1 MKLFDRMLK
10 YLLFGVV
17 LVLLGW
23 AVCFYMG
30 IMTEINDE
38 VDDSLEDYS
47 ELIIIRSLAGEE
59 LPSNDNGSNNQYFL
73 RKVTEDYALSRPN
86 IIYQDSMI
94 YIKEKKETEPARILT
109 TIFRDGLNDFYE
121 LSVYTPT
128 IEKADL
134 KESIFYLLVILFFS
148 LLVVILVVNVWIFRI
163 CMKPF
168 YRLLEW
174 LEGYRLGAKNSL
186 LQNPTNTTEF
196 QKLNEAVAQFTSH
209 NEEIFEQQ
217 KLFIGNASH
226 EMQTP
231 LAVCMNRL
239 EMLMEDDT
247 LTENQLKEIVGTYQ
261 TLEYASKLNRS
272 LLLLSKID
280 NSQFVEEKEIDM
292 NVLIKKYIEDYQDVY
307 SYKNIAVKVEE
318 TGTFAVR
325 MNDVLAGILV
335 TNLLKNAFV
344 HNIDNGSLYIHV
356 SSSVISF
363 KNSAEKGSLDKK
375 HIFERFYKEHRKEGS
390 TGLGLALVDAV
401 CRHSRLEIKYLYE
414 EGWHIFEL
422 IC

>member
-1 MKLFDRMLK
+1 MKLFNRMLK
-10 YLLFGVV
+10 YLLLGVV
-17 LVLLGW
+17 FVLFGW

-73 RKVTEDYALSRPN
+73 QKITKDYALSRPD

-109 TIFRDGLNDFYE
+109 TIFRDANDEYYE

-134 KESIFYLLVILFFS
+134 KESIFYLLVILFVS
-148 LLVVILVVNVWIFRI
+148 LSVVIIVINVWIFRI

-174 LEGYRLGAKNSL
+174 LEKYRVGTKNTL
-186 LQNPTNTTEF
+186 LENPTNTTEF
-196 QKLNEAVAQFTSH
+196 QKLNEAVAQFASH
-209 NEEIFEQQ
+209 NEEVFEQQ

-239 EMLMEDDT
+239 EMLMEDDS
-247 LTENQLKEIVGTYQ
+247 LTENQMKELIETYQ
-261 TLEYASKLNRS
+261 TLEYASKLNKS
-272 LLLLSKID
+272 LLMLSKID
-280 NSQFVEEKEIDM
+280 NSQFVEEKDIDM
-292 NVLIKKYIEDYQDVY
+292 NRLIKMYIEDYQEVY
-307 SYKNIAVKVEE
+307 SYKDIEVHLEE
-318 TGTFAVR
+318 EGSFVVR
-325 MNDVLAGILV
+325 MNEVLAVVLV

-344 HNIDNGSLYIHV
+344 HNVDNGYLYIYMTREGV
-356 SSSVISF
+356 KF
-363 KNSAEKGSLDKK
+363 KNSAENGPLDEK
-375 HIFERFYKEHRKEGS
+375 HIFERFYQAHRKVGS

-401 CRHSRLEIKYLYE
+401 CRHSCLGIKYLYE

-422 IC
+422 NC

>member
-1 MKLFDRMLK
+1 
-10 YLLFGVV
+10 
-17 LVLLGW
+17 
-23 AVCFYMG
+23 MG

-73 RKVTEDYALSRPN
+73 QKITKDYALSRPD

-109 TIFRDGLNDFYE
+109 TIFRDANDEYYE

-134 KESIFYLLVILFFS
+134 KESIFYLLVILFVS
-148 LLVVILVVNVWIFRI
+148 LSVVIIVINVWIFRI

-174 LEGYRLGAKNSL
+174 LEKYRVGTKNTL
-186 LQNPTNTTEF
+186 LENPTNTTEF
-196 QKLNEAVAQFTSH
+196 QKLNEAVAQFASH
-209 NEEIFEQQ
+209 NEEVFEQQ

-239 EMLMEDDT
+239 EMLMEDDS
-247 LTENQLKEIVGTYQ
+247 LTENQMKELIETYQ
-261 TLEYASKLNRS
+261 TLEYASKLNKS
-272 LLLLSKID
+272 LLMLSKID
-280 NSQFVEEKEIDM
+280 NSQFVEEKDIDM
-292 NVLIKKYIEDYQDVY
+292 NRLIKMYIEDYQEVY
-307 SYKNIAVKVEE
+307 SYKDIEVHLEE
-318 TGTFAVR
+318 EGNFVVR
-325 MNDVLAGILV
+325 MNEVLAVVLV

-344 HNIDNGSLYIHV
+344 HNVDNGYLYIYMTREG
-356 SSSVISF
+356 IKF
-363 KNSAEKGSLDKK
+363 KNSAENGPLDEKY
-375 HIFERFYKEHRKEGS
+375 IFERFYQAHRKEGS

-401 CRHSRLEIKYLYE
+401 CRHSCLGIKYLYE

-422 IC
+422 NC

>member
-1 MKLFDRMLK
+1 MKLFNKVLSN
-10 YLLFGVV
+10 LLFGAVV
-17 LVLLGW
+17 VLLGW

-30 IMTEINDE
+30 IMEEINDE

-47 ELIIIRSLAGEE
+47 ELIIVRSLAGED

-73 RKVTEDYALSRPN
+73 QKITQDYALSHPG
-86 IIYQDSMI
+86 IIYRDSMI

-109 TIFRDGLNDFYE
+109 TIFRNGQDEFYE
-121 LSVYTPT
+121 LTVYTPT

-134 KESIFYLLVILFFS
+134 KESIFYLLIILIVS
-148 LLVVILVVNVWIFRI
+148 LLVVILIVNVWVFRNS
-163 CMKPF
+163 MKPF

-174 LEGYRLGAKNSL
+174 LEGYRLGTGKTML
-186 LQNPTNTTEF
+186 ENPTNTTEF
-196 QKLNEAVAQFTSH
+196 QKLNEAVMSFASH
-209 NEEIFEQQ
+209 NEEVYEQQ

-239 EMLMEDDT
+239 EMLMEDDS
-247 LTENQLKEIVGTYQ
+247 LSENQLKEIIGTYQ

-280 NSQFVEEKEIDM
+280 NSQFVEEKEM
-292 NVLIKKYIEDYQDVY
+292 NMNGLVKRYMEDYQDVY
-307 SYKNIAVKVEE
+307 AYKNIEVHVEE
-318 TGTFAVR
+318 RGHFVVR
-325 MNDVLAGILV
+325 MNDVLAGILI

-344 HNIDNGSLYIHV
+344 HNIDNGSLYIEI
-356 SSSVISF
+356 SSDSIRMR
-363 KNSAEKGSLDKK
+363 NSAEDGPLDRK
-375 HIFERFYKEHRKEGS
+375 HIFERFYQGHKKEGS

-401 CRHSRLEIKYLYE
+401 CRHSRLKVKYLYE

-422 IC
+422 NC

>member
-1 MKLFDRMLK
+1 MKLFNQVLSH
-10 YLLFGVV
+10 LLFGAVV
-17 LVLLGW
+17 VLLGW

-30 IMTEINDE
+30 IMEEINDE

-47 ELIIIRSLAGEE
+47 ELIIIRSLAGED

-73 RKVTEDYALSRPN
+73 QKITRDYALSQPGIVYR
-86 IIYQDSMI
+86 DSMI

-109 TIFRDGLNDFYE
+109 TIFRDGQDEFYE
-121 LSVYTPT
+121 LTVYTPT

-134 KESIFYLLVILFFS
+134 KESIFYLLVILIVS
-148 LLVVILVVNVWIFRI
+148 LLVVILIVNVWVFRN

-174 LEGYRLGAKNSL
+174 LEGYRLGTGKTM

-196 QKLNEAVAQFTSH
+196 QKLNEAVMSFASH

-239 EMLMEDDT
+239 EMLMEDEA

-292 NVLIKKYIEDYQDVY
+292 NGLVKRYLEDYCDVY
-307 SYKNIAVKVEE
+307 AYKNIDVHVEE
-318 TGTFAVR
+318 TGNFIVR
-325 MNDVLAGILV
+325 MNDVLAGILI

-344 HNIDNGSLYIHV
+344 HNMDNGSLCIDI
-356 SSSVISF
+356 SSDSIRL
-363 KNSAEKGSLDKK
+363 KNSAEDGPLDRK
-375 HIFERFYKEHRKEGS
+375 HIFERFYQGHKKEGS

-401 CRHSRLEIKYLYE
+401 CRHSRLKVKYLYE

-422 IC
+422 NC

>member
-1 MKLFDRMLK
+1 MKLFNQVLSH
-10 YLLFGVV
+10 LLFGAVV
-17 LVLLGW
+17 VLLGW

-30 IMTEINDE
+30 IMEEINDE

-47 ELIIIRSLAGEE
+47 ELIIVRSLAGED

-73 RKVTEDYALSRPN
+73 QKITQDYALSHSG
-86 IIYQDSMI
+86 IIYRDSMI

-109 TIFRDGLNDFYE
+109 TIFRDGQDEFYE
-121 LSVYTPT
+121 LTVYTPT

-134 KESIFYLLVILFFS
+134 KESIFYLLVILIVS
-148 LLVVILVVNVWIFRI
+148 LLVVILIVNVWVFRN

-174 LEGYRLGAKNSL
+174 LEGYRLGTGKTM

-196 QKLNEAVAQFTSH
+196 QKLNEAVKSFASH

-239 EMLMEDDT
+239 EMLMEDEA

-292 NVLIKKYIEDYQDVY
+292 NGLVKRYLEDYCDVY
-307 SYKNIAVKVEE
+307 AYKNIDVHVEE
-318 TGTFAVR
+318 TGNFIVR
-325 MNDVLAGILV
+325 MNDVLAGILI

-344 HNIDNGSLYIHV
+344 HNMDNGSLCIDI
-356 SSSVISF
+356 SSDSIRL
-363 KNSAEKGSLDKK
+363 KNSAEDGPLDRK
-375 HIFERFYKEHRKEGS
+375 HIFERFYQGHKKEGS

-401 CRHSRLEIKYLYE
+401 CRHSRLKVKYLYE

-422 IC
+422 NC

>member
-1 MKLFDRMLK
+1 MKLFNQVLSH
-10 YLLFGVV
+10 LLFGAVV
-17 LVLLGW
+17 VLLGW

-30 IMTEINDE
+30 IMDEINDE

-73 RKVTEDYALSRPN
+73 QKITRDYALSHPG
-86 IIYQDSMI
+86 IIYRDSMV

-109 TIFRDGLNDFYE
+109 TIFRNEQDEFFE
-121 LSVYTPT
+121 LTVYTPT

-134 KESIFYLLVILFFS
+134 KESIFYLLVMLFAS
-148 LLVVILVVNVWIFRI
+148 LLVVILIVNVWVFRNS
-163 CMKPF
+163 MKPF

-174 LEGYRLGAKNSL
+174 LEGYRLGTGKTM

-196 QKLNEAVAQFTSH
+196 QKLNEAVMSFASH
-209 NEEIFEQQ
+209 NEEVYEQQ

-239 EMLMEDDT
+239 EMLMEDEA
-247 LTENQLKEIVGTYQ
+247 LTENQLKEIIGTYQ

-280 NSQFVEEKEIDM
+280 NSQFVEEKEM
-292 NVLIKKYIEDYQDVY
+292 NMNGLVKRYLEDYQDVY
-307 SYKNIAVKVEE
+307 AYKNIEVHIEE
-318 TGTFAVR
+318 KGNFIVR
-325 MNDVLAGILV
+325 MNDVLASILI

-344 HNIDNGSLYIHV
+344 HNIDNGVLCIEINSASIRL
-356 SSSVISF
+356 
-363 KNSAEKGSLDKK
+363 KNSVEDGPLDEK
-375 HIFERFYKEHRKEGS
+375 HIFERFYQGHKKEGS

-401 CRHSRLEIKYLYE
+401 CRHSRIRIRYLYE

-422 IC
+422 NC

>member
-1 MKLFDRMLK
+1 MKLFNQVLSH
-10 YLLFGVV
+10 LLFGAVV
-17 LVLLGW
+17 VLLGW

-30 IMTEINDE
+30 IMEEINDE

-73 RKVTEDYALSRPN
+73 QKITRDYALSQPGIVYR
-86 IIYQDSMI
+86 DSMI

-109 TIFRDGLNDFYE
+109 TIFRDGQDEFYE
-121 LSVYTPT
+121 LTVYTPT

-134 KESIFYLLVILFFS
+134 KESIFYLLVILIVS
-148 LLVVILVVNVWIFRI
+148 LLVVILIVNVWVFRN

-174 LEGYRLGAKNSL
+174 LEGYRLGTGKTM

-196 QKLNEAVAQFTSH
+196 QKLNEAVMSFASH

-239 EMLMEDDT
+239 EMLMEDEV

-292 NVLIKKYIEDYQDVY
+292 NGLVKRYLEDYCDVY
-307 SYKNIAVKVEE
+307 AYKNIDVHVEE
-318 TGTFAVR
+318 TGNFIVR
-325 MNDVLAGILV
+325 MNDVLAGILI

-344 HNIDNGSLYIHV
+344 HNMDNGSLCIDI
-356 SSSVISF
+356 SSDSIRL
-363 KNSAEKGSLDKK
+363 KNSAEDGPLDGK
-375 HIFERFYKEHRKEGS
+375 HIFERFYQGHKKEGS

-401 CRHSRLEIKYLYE
+401 CRHSRLKVKYLYE

-422 IC
+422 NC

>member
-1 MKLFDRMLK
+1 MKLFNQVLSH
-10 YLLFGVV
+10 LLFGAVV
-17 LVLLGW
+17 VLLGW

-30 IMTEINDE
+30 IMEEINDE

-47 ELIIIRSLAGEE
+47 ELIIVRSLAGED

-73 RKVTEDYALSRPN
+73 QKITQDYALSHSG
-86 IIYQDSMI
+86 IIYRDSMI

-109 TIFRDGLNDFYE
+109 TIFRDGQDEFYE
-121 LSVYTPT
+121 LTVYTPT

-134 KESIFYLLVILFFS
+134 KESIFYLLVILIVS
-148 LLVVILVVNVWIFRI
+148 LLVVILIVNVWVFRN

-174 LEGYRLGAKNSL
+174 LEGYRLGTGKAM

-196 QKLNEAVAQFTSH
+196 QKLNEAVMSFASH
-209 NEEIFEQQ
+209 NEEVYEQQ

-239 EMLMEDDT
+239 EMLMEDEA

-292 NVLIKKYIEDYQDVY
+292 NGLVKRYLEDYCDVY
-307 SYKNIAVKVEE
+307 AYKNIDVHVEE
-318 TGTFAVR
+318 TGNFIVR
-325 MNDVLAGILV
+325 MNDVLAGILI

-344 HNIDNGSLYIHV
+344 HNMDNGSLCIDI
-356 SSSVISF
+356 SSDSIRL
-363 KNSAEKGSLDKK
+363 KNSAEDGPLDRK
-375 HIFERFYKEHRKEGS
+375 HIFERFYQGHKKEGS

-401 CRHSRLEIKYLYE
+401 CRHSRLKVKYLYE

-422 IC
+422 NC

>member
-1 MKLFDRMLK
+1 MKLFNQVLSH
-10 YLLFGVV
+10 LLFGAVV
-17 LVLLGW
+17 VLLGW

-30 IMTEINDE
+30 IMEEINDE

-47 ELIIIRSLAGEE
+47 ELIIVRSLAGED

-73 RKVTEDYALSRPN
+73 QKITQDYALSHSG
-86 IIYQDSMI
+86 IIYRESMI

-109 TIFRDGLNDFYE
+109 TIFRDGQDEFYE
-121 LSVYTPT
+121 LTVYTPT

-134 KESIFYLLVILFFS
+134 KESIFYLLVILIVS
-148 LLVVILVVNVWIFRI
+148 LLVVILIVNVWVFRN

-174 LEGYRLGAKNSL
+174 LEGYRLGTGKTM

-196 QKLNEAVAQFTSH
+196 QKLNEAVMSFASH
-209 NEEIFEQQ
+209 NEEVYEQQ

-239 EMLMEDDT
+239 EMLMEDEA

-292 NVLIKKYIEDYQDVY
+292 NGLVKRYLEDYCDVY
-307 SYKNIAVKVEE
+307 AYKNIDVHVEE
-318 TGTFAVR
+318 TGNFIVR
-325 MNDVLAGILV
+325 MNDVLAGILI

-344 HNIDNGSLYIHV
+344 HNMDNGSLCIDI
-356 SSSVISF
+356 SSDSIRL
-363 KNSAEKGSLDKK
+363 KNSAEDGPLDRK
-375 HIFERFYKEHRKEGS
+375 HIFERFYQGHKKEGS

-401 CRHSRLEIKYLYE
+401 CRHSRLKVKYLYE

-422 IC
+422 NC

>member
-1 MKLFDRMLK
+1 MKLFNRMLK
-10 YLLFGVV
+10 YLLLGVV
-17 LVLLGW
+17 LVLFGW

-73 RKVTEDYALSRPN
+73 QKITKDYALSRPD

-109 TIFRDGLNDFYE
+109 TIFRDANDEYYE

-134 KESIFYLLVILFFS
+134 KESIFYLLVILFVS
-148 LLVVILVVNVWIFRI
+148 LSVVIIVINVWIFRI

-174 LEGYRLGAKNSL
+174 LEKYRVGTKNTL
-186 LQNPTNTTEF
+186 LENPTNTTEF
-196 QKLNEAVAQFTSH
+196 QKLNEAVAQFASH
-209 NEEIFEQQ
+209 NEEVFEQQ

-239 EMLMEDDT
+239 EMLMEDDS
-247 LTENQLKEIVGTYQ
+247 LTENQMKELIETYQ
-261 TLEYASKLNRS
+261 TLEYASKLNKS
-272 LLLLSKID
+272 LLMLSKID
-280 NSQFVEEKEIDM
+280 NSQFVEEKDIDM
-292 NVLIKKYIEDYQDVY
+292 NRLIKMYIEDYQEVY
-307 SYKNIAVKVEE
+307 SYKDIEVHLEE
-318 TGTFAVR
+318 EGNFVVR
-325 MNDVLAGILV
+325 MNEVLAVVLV

-344 HNIDNGSLYIHV
+344 HNVDNGYLYIYMTREGV
-356 SSSVISF
+356 KF
-363 KNSAEKGSLDKK
+363 KNSAENGPLDEK
-375 HIFERFYKEHRKEGS
+375 HIFERFYQAHRKEGS
-390 TGLGLALVDAV
+390 TGLGLAMVDAV
-401 CRHSRLEIKYLYE
+401 CRHSCLSIKYLYE
-414 EGWHIFEL
+414 EGWHILEL
-422 IC
+422 NC

>member
-1 MKLFDRMLK
+1 MKLFNQVLSH
-10 YLLFGVV
+10 LLFGAVV
-17 LVLLGW
+17 VLLGW

-30 IMTEINDE
+30 IMEEINDE

-47 ELIIIRSLAGEE
+47 ELIIVRSLAGED

-73 RKVTEDYALSRPN
+73 QKITQDYALSHSG
-86 IIYQDSMI
+86 IIYRDSMI

-109 TIFRDGLNDFYE
+109 TIFRDGQDEFYE
-121 LSVYTPT
+121 LTVYTPT

-134 KESIFYLLVILFFS
+134 KESIFYLLVILIVS
-148 LLVVILVVNVWIFRI
+148 LLVVILIVNVWVFRN

-174 LEGYRLGAKNSL
+174 LEGYRLGTGKTM

-196 QKLNEAVAQFTSH
+196 QKLNEAVKSFASH

-239 EMLMEDDT
+239 EMLMEDEA

-292 NVLIKKYIEDYQDVY
+292 NGLVKRYLEDYCDVY
-307 SYKNIAVKVEE
+307 AYKNIDVHVEE
-318 TGTFAVR
+318 TGNFIVR
-325 MNDVLAGILV
+325 MNDVLAGILI

-344 HNIDNGSLYIHV
+344 HNMDNGSLCIDI
-356 SSSVISF
+356 SSDSIRL
-363 KNSAEKGSLDKK
+363 KNSAEDGPLDGK
-375 HIFERFYKEHRKEGS
+375 HIFERFYQGHKKEGS

-401 CRHSRLEIKYLYE
+401 CRHSRLKVKYLYE

-422 IC
+422 NC

>member
-1 MKLFDRMLK
+1 MKLFNRMLK
-10 YLLFGVV
+10 YLLLGVV
-17 LVLLGW
+17 FVLFGW
-23 AVCFYMG
+23 SVCFYMG

-73 RKVTEDYALSRPN
+73 QKITKDYALSRPD

-109 TIFRDGLNDFYE
+109 TIFRDANDEYYE

-134 KESIFYLLVILFFS
+134 KESIFYLLVILFVS
-148 LLVVILVVNVWIFRI
+148 LSVVIIVINVWIFRI

-174 LEGYRLGAKNSL
+174 LEKYRVGTKNTL
-186 LQNPTNTTEF
+186 LENPTNTTEF
-196 QKLNEAVAQFTSH
+196 QKLNEAVAQFASH
-209 NEEIFEQQ
+209 NEEVFEQQ

-239 EMLMEDDT
+239 EMLMEDDS
-247 LTENQLKEIVGTYQ
+247 LTENQMKELIETYQ
-261 TLEYASKLNRS
+261 TLEYASKLNKS
-272 LLLLSKID
+272 LLMLSKID
-280 NSQFVEEKEIDM
+280 NSQFVEEKDIDM
-292 NVLIKKYIEDYQDVY
+292 NRLIKMYIEDYQEVY
-307 SYKNIAVKVEE
+307 SYKDIEVHLEE
-318 TGTFAVR
+318 EGNFVVR
-325 MNDVLAGILV
+325 MNEVLAVVLV

-344 HNIDNGSLYIHV
+344 HNVDNGYLYIYMTREGV
-356 SSSVISF
+356 KF
-363 KNSAEKGSLDKK
+363 KNSAENGPLDEKY
-375 HIFERFYKEHRKEGS
+375 IFERFYQAHRKEGS

-401 CRHSRLEIKYLYE
+401 CRHSCLGIKYLYE

-422 IC
+422 NC

>member
-1 MKLFDRMLK
+1 MLK
-10 YLLFGVV
+10 YLLLGVV
-17 LVLLGW
+17 FVLFGW

-73 RKVTEDYALSRPN
+73 QKITKDYALSRPD

-109 TIFRDGLNDFYE
+109 TIFRDANDEYYE

-134 KESIFYLLVILFFS
+134 KESIFYLLVILFVS
-148 LLVVILVVNVWIFRI
+148 LLVVIIVINVWIFRI

-174 LEGYRLGAKNSL
+174 LEKYRVGTKNTL
-186 LQNPTNTTEF
+186 LENPTNTTEF
-196 QKLNEAVAQFTSH
+196 QKLNEAVAQFASH
-209 NEEIFEQQ
+209 NEEVFEQQ

-239 EMLMEDDT
+239 EMLMEDDS
-247 LTENQLKEIVGTYQ
+247 LTENQMKELIETYQ
-261 TLEYASKLNRS
+261 TLEYASKLNKS
-272 LLLLSKID
+272 LLMLSKID
-280 NSQFVEEKEIDM
+280 NSQFVEEKDIDM
-292 NVLIKKYIEDYQDVY
+292 NRLIKMYIEDYQEVY
-307 SYKNIAVKVEE
+307 SYKDIEVHLEE
-318 TGTFAVR
+318 EGNFVVR
-325 MNDVLAGILV
+325 MNEVLAVVLV

-344 HNIDNGSLYIHV
+344 HNVDNGYLYIYMTREGV
-356 SSSVISF
+356 KF
-363 KNSAEKGSLDKK
+363 KNSAENFKKDVSFTEICVIIISGKGNILSHTKQ
-375 HIFERFYKEHRKEGS
+375 
-390 TGLGLALVDAV
+390 
-401 CRHSRLEIKYLYE
+401 
-414 EGWHIFEL
+414 
-422 IC
+422 

>member
-1 MKLFDRMLK
+1 MKLFHQVLAH
-10 YLLFGVV
+10 LLLGVV
-17 LVLLGW
+17 VVLLGW

-30 IMTEINDE
+30 IVEEINDE

-73 RKVTEDYALSRPN
+73 QKITEEYAMSRPG
-86 IIYQDSMI
+86 IIYRDSMV
-94 YIKEKKETEPARILT
+94 YIKEKKETEPARILS
-109 TIFRDGLNDFYE
+109 TIFKDGNHEFYE
-121 LSVYTPT
+121 LTVYTPT

-134 KESIFYLLVILFFS
+134 RGSIFYLLVILFAS
-148 LLVVILVVNVWIFRI
+148 LLVVILIVNVWVFRKS
-163 CMKPF
+163 MKPF

-174 LEGYRLGAKNSL
+174 LEKYRLGTGQTML
-186 LQNPTNTTEF
+186 ENPTNTTEF
-196 QKLNEAVAQFTSH
+196 QKLNEAVIGFASH
-209 NEEIFEQQ
+209 NEEVYEQQ

-239 EMLMEDDT
+239 EMLMEDEA
-247 LTENQLKEIVGTYQ
+247 LTENQLKEIASTYQ

-292 NVLIKKYIEDYQDVY
+292 NGLVKRYIDDYQDVY
-307 SYKNIAVKVEE
+307 AYKEVEVRMEE
-318 TGTFAVR
+318 TDNFVVR
-325 MNDVLAGILV
+325 MNEVLATVLI

-344 HNIDNGSLYIHV
+344 HNTDKGCLSIEM
-356 SSSVISF
+356 SSNQIRL
-363 KNSAEKGSLDKK
+363 KNSAEGGALDEKR
-375 HIFERFYKEHRKEGS
+375 IFERFYQGHKKEGS

-401 CRHSRLEIKYLYE
+401 CRHSCIKIKYIYE
-414 EGWHIFEL
+414 NGWHIFEL
-422 IC
+422 NC

>member
-1 MKLFDRMLK
+1 MKLFNRMLK
-10 YLLFGVV
+10 YLLLGVV
-17 LVLLGW
+17 FVLFGW

-73 RKVTEDYALSRPN
+73 QKITKDYALSRPD

-109 TIFRDGLNDFYE
+109 TIFRDANDEYYE

-134 KESIFYLLVILFFS
+134 KESIFYLLVILFVS
-148 LLVVILVVNVWIFRI
+148 LSVVIIVINVWIFRI

-174 LEGYRLGAKNSL
+174 LEKYRVGTKNTL
-186 LQNPTNTTEF
+186 LENPTNTTEF
-196 QKLNEAVAQFTSH
+196 QKLNEAVAQFASH
-209 NEEIFEQQ
+209 NEEVFEQQ

-239 EMLMEDDT
+239 EMLMEDDS
-247 LTENQLKEIVGTYQ
+247 LTENQMKELIETYQ
-261 TLEYASKLNRS
+261 TLEYASKLNKS
-272 LLLLSKID
+272 LLMLSKID
-280 NSQFVEEKEIDM
+280 NSQFVEEKDIDM
-292 NVLIKKYIEDYQDVY
+292 NRLIKMYIEDYQEVY
-307 SYKNIAVKVEE
+307 SYKDIEVHLEE
-318 TGTFAVR
+318 EGNFVVR
-325 MNDVLAGILV
+325 MNEVLAVVLV

-344 HNIDNGSLYIHV
+344 HNVDNGYLYIYMTREGV
-356 SSSVISF
+356 KF
-363 KNSAEKGSLDKK
+363 KNSAENGPFDEN
-375 HIFERFYKEHRKEGS
+375 HIFERFYQAHRKEGS

-401 CRHSRLEIKYLYE
+401 CRHSCLGIKYLYE

-422 IC
+422 NC

>member
-1 MKLFDRMLK
+1 MKLFNKVLLN
-10 YLLFGVV
+10 LLFGAVV
-17 LVLLGW
+17 VLLGW

-30 IMTEINDE
+30 IMEEINDE

-47 ELIIIRSLAGEE
+47 ELIIVRSLAGED

-73 RKVTEDYALSRPN
+73 QKITQDYALSHPG
-86 IIYQDSMI
+86 IIYRDSMI

-109 TIFRDGLNDFYE
+109 TIFRNGQDEFYE
-121 LSVYTPT
+121 LTVYTPT

-134 KESIFYLLVILFFS
+134 KESIFYLLIILIVS
-148 LLVVILVVNVWIFRI
+148 LLVVILIVNVWVFRNS
-163 CMKPF
+163 MKPF

-174 LEGYRLGAKNSL
+174 LEGYRLGTGKTML
-186 LQNPTNTTEF
+186 ENPTNTTEF
-196 QKLNEAVAQFTSH
+196 QKLNEAVMSFASH
-209 NEEIFEQQ
+209 NEEVYEQQ

-239 EMLMEDDT
+239 EMLMEDDS
-247 LTENQLKEIVGTYQ
+247 LSENQLKEIIGTYQ

-280 NSQFVEEKEIDM
+280 NSQFVEEKEM
-292 NVLIKKYIEDYQDVY
+292 NMNGLVKRYMEDYQDVY
-307 SYKNIAVKVEE
+307 AYKNIEVHVEE
-318 TGTFAVR
+318 RGHFVVR
-325 MNDVLAGILV
+325 MNDVLAGILI

-344 HNIDNGSLYIHV
+344 HNIDNGSLYIEI
-356 SSSVISF
+356 SSDSIRMR
-363 KNSAEKGSLDKK
+363 NSAEDGPLDGE
-375 HIFERFYKEHRKEGS
+375 HIFERFYQGHKKEGS

-401 CRHSRLEIKYLYE
+401 CRHSRIRIKYLYE

-422 IC
+422 NC

>member
-1 MKLFDRMLK
+1 MKLFNQVLSH
-10 YLLFGVV
+10 LLFGAVV
-17 LVLLGW
+17 VLLGW

-30 IMTEINDE
+30 IMEEINDE

-47 ELIIIRSLAGEE
+47 ELIIVRSLAGED

-73 RKVTEDYALSRPN
+73 QKITQDYALSHPG
-86 IIYQDSMI
+86 IIYRDSMI

-109 TIFRDGLNDFYE
+109 TIFRDGQDEFYE
-121 LSVYTPT
+121 LTVYTPT

-134 KESIFYLLVILFFS
+134 KESIFYLLIILIVS
-148 LLVVILVVNVWIFRI
+148 LLVVILIVNVWVFRNS
-163 CMKPF
+163 MKPF

-174 LEGYRLGAKNSL
+174 LEGYRLGTGKTML
-186 LQNPTNTTEF
+186 ENPTNTTEF
-196 QKLNEAVAQFTSH
+196 QKLNEAVMSFASH

-239 EMLMEDDT
+239 EMLMEDEA

-292 NVLIKKYIEDYQDVY
+292 NGLVKRYLEDYCDVY
-307 SYKNIAVKVEE
+307 AYKNIDVHVEE
-318 TGTFAVR
+318 TGNFIVR
-325 MNDVLAGILV
+325 MNDVLAGILI

-344 HNIDNGSLYIHV
+344 HNMDNGSLCIDI
-356 SSSVISF
+356 SSDSIRL
-363 KNSAEKGSLDKK
+363 KNSAEDGPLDRK
-375 HIFERFYKEHRKEGS
+375 HIFERFYQGHKKEGS

-401 CRHSRLEIKYLYE
+401 CRHSRLKVKYLYE

-422 IC
+422 NC

>member
-1 MKLFDRMLK
+1 MKLFNQVLSH
-10 YLLFGVV
+10 LLFGAVV
-17 LVLLGW
+17 VLLGW

-30 IMTEINDE
+30 IMEEINDE

-73 RKVTEDYALSRPN
+73 QKITRDYALSQPG
-86 IIYQDSMI
+86 IIYRDSMI
-94 YIKEKKETEPARILT
+94 YIKEKKETEPTRILT
-109 TIFRDGLNDFYE
+109 TIFRDGQDEFYE
-121 LSVYTPT
+121 LTVYTPT

-134 KESIFYLLVILFFS
+134 KESIFYLLVILIVS
-148 LLVVILVVNVWIFRI
+148 LLVVILIVNVWVFRN

-174 LEGYRLGAKNSL
+174 LEGYRLGTGKTM

-196 QKLNEAVAQFTSH
+196 QKLNEAVMSFASH

-239 EMLMEDDT
+239 EMLMEDEA

-292 NVLIKKYIEDYQDVY
+292 NGLVKRYLEDYCDVY
-307 SYKNIAVKVEE
+307 AYKNIDVHVEE
-318 TGTFAVR
+318 TGNFIVR
-325 MNDVLAGILV
+325 MNDVLAGILI

-344 HNIDNGSLYIHV
+344 HNMDNGSLCIDI
-356 SSSVISF
+356 SSDSIRL
-363 KNSAEKGSLDKK
+363 KNSAEDGPLDGK
-375 HIFERFYKEHRKEGS
+375 HIFERFYQGHKKDGS

-401 CRHSRLEIKYLYE
+401 CRHSRLKVKYLYE

-422 IC
+422 NC

>member
-1 MKLFDRMLK
+1 MKLFHQVLAH
-10 YLLFGVV
+10 LLLGVV
-17 LVLLGW
+17 VVLLGW

-30 IMTEINDE
+30 IVEEINDE

-73 RKVTEDYALSRPN
+73 QKITEEYAMSRPG
-86 IIYQDSMI
+86 IIYRDSMV
-94 YIKEKKETEPARILT
+94 YIKEKKETEQARILS
-109 TIFRDGLNDFYE
+109 TIFKDGNHEFYE
-121 LSVYTPT
+121 LTVYTPT

-134 KESIFYLLVILFFS
+134 RGSIFYLLVILFAS
-148 LLVVILVVNVWIFRI
+148 LLVVILIVNVWVFRKS
-163 CMKPF
+163 MKPF

-174 LEGYRLGAKNSL
+174 LEKYRLGTGQTML
-186 LQNPTNTTEF
+186 ENPTNTTEF
-196 QKLNEAVAQFTSH
+196 QKLNEAVIGFASH
-209 NEEIFEQQ
+209 NEEVYEQQ

-239 EMLMEDDT
+239 EMLMEDEA
-247 LTENQLKEIVGTYQ
+247 LTENQLKEIASTYQ

-292 NVLIKKYIEDYQDVY
+292 NGLVKRYIDDYQDVY
-307 SYKNIAVKVEE
+307 AYKEVEVRMEE
-318 TGTFAVR
+318 TDNFVVR
-325 MNDVLAGILV
+325 MNEVLATVLI

-344 HNIDNGSLYIHV
+344 HNTDKGCLSIEM
-356 SSSVISF
+356 SSNQIRL
-363 KNSAEKGSLDKK
+363 KNSAEGGALDEKR
-375 HIFERFYKEHRKEGS
+375 IFERFYQGHKKEGS

-401 CRHSRLEIKYLYE
+401 CRHSCIKIKYIYE
-414 EGWHIFEL
+414 NGWHIFEL
-422 IC
+422 NC

>member
-1 MKLFDRMLK
+1 MKLFNQVLSH
-10 YLLFGVV
+10 LLFGAVV
-17 LVLLGW
+17 VLLGW

-30 IMTEINDE
+30 IMEEINDE

-73 RKVTEDYALSRPN
+73 QKITRDYALSQPGIVYR
-86 IIYQDSMI
+86 DSMI

-109 TIFRDGLNDFYE
+109 TIFRDGQDEFYE
-121 LSVYTPT
+121 LTVYTPT

-134 KESIFYLLVILFFS
+134 KESIFYLLIILIVS
-148 LLVVILVVNVWIFRI
+148 LLVVILIVNVWVFRNS
-163 CMKPF
+163 MKPF

-174 LEGYRLGAKNSL
+174 LEGYRLGTGKTML
-186 LQNPTNTTEF
+186 ENPTNTTEF
-196 QKLNEAVAQFTSH
+196 QKLNEAVMSFASH
-209 NEEIFEQQ
+209 NEEVYEQQ

-239 EMLMEDDT
+239 EMLMEDEA

-292 NVLIKKYIEDYQDVY
+292 NGLVKRYLEDYCDVY
-307 SYKNIAVKVEE
+307 AYKNIDVHVEE
-318 TGTFAVR
+318 TGNFIVR
-325 MNDVLAGILV
+325 MNDVLAGILI

-344 HNIDNGSLYIHV
+344 HNMDNGSLCIDI
-356 SSSVISF
+356 SSDSIRL
-363 KNSAEKGSLDKK
+363 KNSAEDGPLDRK
-375 HIFERFYKEHRKEGS
+375 HIFERFYQGHKKEGS

-401 CRHSRLEIKYLYE
+401 CRHSRLKVKYLYE

-422 IC
+422 NC

>member
-1 MKLFDRMLK
+1 M
-10 YLLFGVV
+10 GV
-17 LVLLGW
+17 LAIW
-23 AVCFYMG
+23 AMCFYYAM
-30 IMTEINDE
+30 MDEINDE

-47 ELIIIRSLAGEE
+47 EQIIVRSLAGEK
-59 LPSNDNGSNNQYFL
+59 LPSIESGSNNQYFL
-73 RKVTEDYALSRPN
+73 QKITEDYALSRPG
-86 IIYQDSMI
+86 IIYLDSMV

-109 TIFRDGLNDFYE
+109 TIFRNGQDEFYE
-121 LSVYTPT
+121 LTVYTPT

-134 KESIFYLLVILFFS
+134 KESIFYLLIILFAS
-148 LLVVILVVNVWIFRI
+148 LLVVILIVNVWVFRNS
-163 CMKPF
+163 MKPF

-174 LEGYRLGAKNSL
+174 LEGYRLGTGKIKL
-186 LQNPTNTTEF
+186 ENPTNTTEF
-196 QKLNEAVAQFTSH
+196 QKLNEAVMSFAFHS
-209 NEEIFEQQ
+209 EEVYDQQ

-239 EMLMEDDT
+239 EMLMEDEA

-292 NVLIKKYIEDYQDVY
+292 NGLVKRYLEDYCDVY
-307 SYKNIAVKVEE
+307 AYKNIDVHVEE
-318 TGTFAVR
+318 TGNFIVR
-325 MNDVLAGILV
+325 MNDVLAGILI

-344 HNIDNGSLYIHV
+344 HNMDNGSLCIDI
-356 SSSVISF
+356 SSDSIRL
-363 KNSAEKGSLDKK
+363 KNSAEDAPLDRK
-375 HIFERFYKEHRKEGS
+375 HIFERFYQGHKKEGS

-401 CRHSRLEIKYLYE
+401 CRHSRLKVKYLYE

-422 IC
+422 NC

>member
-1 MKLFDRMLK
+1 MKLFNQVLSN
-10 YLLFGVV
+10 LLIGAIV
-17 LVLLGW
+17 VLLGW

-30 IMTEINDE
+30 IMEEINDE

-73 RKVTEDYALSRPN
+73 QKITKDYAFSHPG
-86 IIYQDSMI
+86 IIYRDSMV

-109 TIFRDGLNDFYE
+109 TIFRNEQDEFFE
-121 LSVYTPT
+121 LTVYTPT

-134 KESIFYLLVILFFS
+134 KESIFYLLIILFAS
-148 LLVVILVVNVWIFRI
+148 LLVVILIVNVWVFRNS
-163 CMKPF
+163 MKPF

-174 LEGYRLGAKNSL
+174 LEGYRLGTGKTM

-196 QKLNEAVAQFTSH
+196 QKLNEAVMSFASH
-209 NEEIFEQQ
+209 NEEVYEQQ

-239 EMLMEDDT
+239 EMLMEDDA
-247 LTENQLKEIVGTYQ
+247 LTENQLKEIIGTYQ
-261 TLEYASKLNRS
+261 TLEYASKLNRF

-280 NSQFVEEKEIDM
+280 NSQFVEEKEMDM
-292 NVLIKKYIEDYQDVY
+292 NALVKRYVEDYQDVY
-307 SYKNIAVKVEE
+307 GYKNIGVHIEE
-318 TGTFAVR
+318 KGNFIVR
-325 MNDVLAGILV
+325 MNDVLASILI

-344 HNIDNGSLYIHV
+344 HNIDNGSLYIDI
-356 SSSVISF
+356 SSASIRLR
-363 KNSAEKGSLDKK
+363 NSAEGGPLDDKR
-375 HIFERFYKEHRKEGS
+375 IFERFYQGYKKEGS

-401 CRHSRLEIKYLYE
+401 CRHSRIKIKYHYE

-422 IC
+422 NC